1 MTPSSLRELVPPT
14 ARRTLKEGVRQGA
27 RATSRFRL
35 WPSFVIIGGQR
46 CGTTSLY
53 RYLAQH
59 PQVAPVIL
67 EKGAHYFSTNYDKG
81 VAWYRAHFVTEATRR
96 LQRSR
101 MGKDVIT
108 GEASPYYLYHPLAP
122 GRMHELLPGVKLIV
136 MLRDPVKR
144 AFSSHRHMVERG
156 LDTLSFEEA
165 IAAEPKRLEGE
176 RERLMSDPSY
186 YSFEHQH
193 HAYATRGLYADYLA
207 VWRSL
212 FSPEQMLVV
221 QSEAFFRATD
231 DEYRRVTRFLG
242 LEDHSLRSYE
252 AHNPTQK
259 EKARISPEMQ
269 AQLVERFREPNERL
283 FEMLGTRVDWLR

>member
-1 MTPSSLRELVPPT
+1 MTSSSIRTMLPPG
-14 ARRTLKEGVRQGA
+14 ARQAIKTGVRHGA
-27 RATSRFRL
+27 RATSRLRV

-67 EKGAHYFSTNYDKG
+67 DKGAHYFSTHHDRG
-81 VAWYRAHFVTEATRR
+81 LAWYRGHFVTDAYRRYLERR
-96 LQRSR
+96 LDRP
-101 MGKDVIT
+101 VIT

-122 GRMHELLPGVKLIV
+122 GRMHELLPDVKLIV

-144 AFSSHRHMVERG
+144 AFSSHRHMIERG

-165 IAAEPKRLEGE
+165 IEAEPARLAGE

-186 YSFEHQH
+186 YSFDHQH
-193 HAYATRGLYADYLA
+193 HAYLTRGLYADHLA
-207 VWRSL
+207 VWRAL
-212 FSPEQMLVV
+212 YDPERMLVV
-221 QSEAFFRATD
+221 QSEAFFRSTD
-231 DEYRRVTRFLG
+231 EEYRRVTRFLG
-242 LEDHSLRSYE
+242 LDDHSLSRYE

-259 EKARISPEMQ
+259 TRLQPETRER
-269 AQLVERFREPNERL
+269 LVEYFREPNERL
-283 FEMLGTRVDWLR
+283 YEMLGRRFDW